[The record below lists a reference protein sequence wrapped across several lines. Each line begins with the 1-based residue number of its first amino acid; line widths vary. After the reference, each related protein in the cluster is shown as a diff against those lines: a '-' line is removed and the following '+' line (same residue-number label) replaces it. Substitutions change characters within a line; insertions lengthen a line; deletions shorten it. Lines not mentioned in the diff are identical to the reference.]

1 MSDKKEN
8 TKSETKNSNTATK
21 KDSPSCKVQS
31 KGGTVQ
37 NGKGDSPRNC
47 FSEGYRSNFDGINW
61 NK

>member
-1 MSDKKEN
+1 MPDKKEK
-8 TKSETKNSNTATK
+8 TKSETKTSNGATK
-21 KDSPSCKVQS
+21 KESPSSKAQE

-47 FSEGYRSNFDGINW
+47 FSDGYRSNFDGINW